1 MANPRW
7 FKRARAAEIQQRLE
21 EGNSINF
28 HVRAAGGY
36 PSRVYRLEPTSTTI
50 QAFRELASH
59 ERTLGGR
66 AATVRFHETAQTVQ
80 TTQAEGGGSTSP
92 TTTP

>member
-66 AATVRFHETAQTVQ
+66 AATVLFHEAAQAAQGPTG
-80 TTQAEGGGSTSP
+80 GGGSKPSAS
-92 TTTP
+92 TP